1 MRLNSKEM
9 NMIRA
14 AELYYEQRLSQSE
27 IAKALDCSR
36 STVSRL
42 LAEAIESGIV
52 RIYIKRPVEKFPS
65 LAEKIK
71 HQFDLKEAIVVSGGM
86 SNDQAFYNVGF
97 AAAEFLSQ
105 ILHDNVVIGISFGV
119 TLSYLVQELSE
130 YNFDYDGIEVIQ
142 LMGGLGFGDPAIDGP
157 ELAQK
162 MARALGGTYR
172 YLQAPAVVDSPEIA
186 QHLMNE
192 KNIRETIQKAHHAE
206 ITISSVGSLMD
217 NLSSLERS
225 GYVRKE
231 ERAVFH
237 SKGAIGHSLSRM
249 IDENGIPIQDSF
261 NDRIVGAP
269 IDVIKNAKWSIGIGS
284 NPLKAQVFLAA
295 VKDRQFNVLVIDDG
309 TAREMLRMRSG
320 NLD

>member
-14 AELYYEQRLSQSE
+14 AELYYEQRLGQSE
-27 IAKALDCSR
+27 IAKILNCSR

-42 LAEAIESGIV
+42 LAEAVESGIV

-65 LAEKIK
+65 LAEKVK
-71 HQFDLKEAIVVSGGM
+71 HHFKLKDAIVVSGGT

-105 ILHDNVVIGISFGV
+105 ILHDHVVIGISFGV
-119 TLSYLVQELSE
+119 TLSYMVQELFE
-130 YNFDYDGIEVIQ
+130 YTFEYDGIEVIQ

-162 MARALGGTYR
+162 MAQALGGTYR

-186 QHLMNE
+186 QHLLNE
-192 KNIRETIQKAHHAE
+192 KTIRETIQKAFQAE

-225 GYVRKE
+225 GYIRKE
-231 ERAVFH
+231 ERATFQA
-237 SKGAIGHSLSRM
+237 KGAIGHSLSRM
-249 IDENGIPIQDSF
+249 IDENGIPIHDPF
-261 NDRIVGAP
+261 NARIVGAP
-269 IDVIKNAKWSIGIGS
+269 LDVIKNAKWSIGIGS
-284 NPLKAQVFLAA
+284 NPLKTQAFLAA

-309 TAREMLRMRSG
+309 TAREMLRLQAGTSE
-320 NLD
+320 

>member
-1 MRLNSKEM
+1 MRLSSKET

-14 AELYYEQRLSQSE
+14 AEMYYEQRLSQFE
-27 IAKALDCSR
+27 IAKALNCSR

-65 LAEKIK
+65 LAEKVK
-71 HQFDLKEAIVVSGGM
+71 HAFDLKEAIVVSGGM
-86 SNDQAFYNVGF
+86 SNEQSFNNVGF

-105 ILHDNVVIGISFGV
+105 ILHDNVIIGISFGV
-119 TLSYLVQELSE
+119 TLSYLVRELSE
-130 YNFDYDGIEVIQ
+130 YNFDYEGIEVIQ

-162 MARALGGTYR
+162 MARCLGGSYR
-172 YLQAPAVVDSPEIA
+172 YLQAPAVVETAEIA

-192 KNIRETIQKAHHAE
+192 KHIRETIQKAEEAE
-206 ITISSVGSLMD
+206 IVISSVGSLTD

-225 GYVRKE
+225 GYFRKE
-231 ERAVFH
+231 DRVVFQ

-249 IDENGIPIQDSF
+249 IDENGVPIDDPF
-261 NDRIVGAP
+261 NQRLIGAP
-269 IDVIKNAKWSIGIGS
+269 LSVLRNAKWSIGIGA
-284 NPLKAQVFLAA
+284 NPLKAHVFLASLKA
-295 VKDRQFNVLVIDDG
+295 HQFNVLVLDDG
-309 TAREMLRMRSG
+309 TAREMLRMKS
-320 NLD
+320 DSVD